1 MKQSPTKTVDRALD
15 ILEAFVDVETGLTLS
30 DIANN
35 LGLSPSTVYRIVT
48 TLENRGFLK
57 KDKKTRR
64 YYIGNNILRLAAGN
78 NEGKYDSLRA
88 TSILVMKGIH
98 EKYNENIG
106 LFVSDGEYKLCLE
119 RFESTRALRLV
130 VMVGEKATMKLGSA
144 GKILLAYMDE
154 DERDALI
161 AGDGWPVKEELEKIK
176 MQGYALS
183 VGEREEGLVG
193 LAAPVFNSQ
202 NKCIA
207 TISLSGP
214 SSRFINESLSE
225 KIFDVIKAAREIS
238 EKLQ

>member
-15 ILEAFVDVETGLTLS
+15 ILEAFVDIETGLTLS

-64 YYIGNNILRLAAGN
+64 YYIGNNILKLAAGN
-78 NEGKYDSLRA
+78 NEGRYDALRA
-88 TSILVMKGIH
+88 RSTPIMKGIH

-106 LFVSDGEYKLCLE
+106 LFVADGEDKLCLE
-119 RFESTRALRLV
+119 RFESTRALRLI
-130 VMVGEKATMKLGSA
+130 VMVGEKATMKVGSV
-144 GKILLAYMDE
+144 GKILLAYMNE

-161 AGDGWPVKEELEKIK
+161 AGDGWPEKEELEKVK

-193 LAAPVFNSQ
+193 LAAPVFNFQ

-207 TISLSGP
+207 SISLSGP
-214 SSRFINESLSE
+214 SSRFINEGLSE
-225 KIFDVIKAAREIS
+225 KIFDVIKGAREIS
-238 EKLQ
+238 ENLK

>member
-15 ILEAFVDVETGLTLS
+15 ILEVFVDAETGLTLS

-35 LGLSPSTVYRIVT
+35 LGLSSSTVYRIVT

-57 KDKKTRR
+57 KDKKTRK
-64 YYIGNNILRLAAGN
+64 YYIGNNILKLAESN
-78 NEGKYDSLRA
+78 NEGRYDALRT
-88 TSILVMKGIH
+88 TSIPVMKGIH

-106 LFVSDGEYKLCLE
+106 LFVADGEDKLCLE

-130 VMVGEKATMKLGSA
+130 VMVGEKATMKVGSV
-144 GKILLAYMDE
+144 GKVLLAYMDE
-154 DERDALI
+154 GERDTII
-161 AGDGWPVKEELEKIK
+161 ADDGWPEKEELEKIK

-207 TISLSGP
+207 SISLSGP

-238 EKLQ
+238 EKL